1 MNKTVKNSLKSQD
14 SSLKYMEVKCRYIVY
29 IYYLIYNMAI
39 LENIEVWKKSV
50 QLWKDIYALCKNN
63 SQIKNDYGIRDQI
76 QRSAVSIASNIAEWN
91 DRETDKDYVR
101 FLYIA
106 RGSCSELKTQIYI
119 IEEYL
124 DPKELEDTITK
135 IIEIHKM
142 LNSLIKK
149 IKNNIEKNYAW
160 SF

>member
-1 MNKTVKNSLKSQD
+1 
-14 SSLKYMEVKCRYIVY
+14 
-29 IYYLIYNMAI
+29 MAI

-50 QLWKDIYALCKNN
+50 QLAKDIYTLCKNN
-63 SQIKNDYGIRDQI
+63 PHTKNDYGIRDQI

-91 DRETDKDYVR
+91 DRESDKEYVR

-106 RGSCSELKTQIYI
+106 RWSCSELKTQLYI

-124 DPKELEDTITK
+124 DEKELENSIKK

-142 LNSLIKK
+142 INSLIKT
-149 IKNNIEKNYAW
+149 IQKNSEN
-160 SF
+160 F